1 MYINSANGFSL
12 NFGKGKTTLFSDF
25 DGTYM
30 PFHHK
35 DIFKN
40 QDNINREEF
49 YDTFDNLRK
58 FMAKKSDKFE
68 LNITSGRNFYE
79 WKAFVDKLE
88 SMGLKTP
95 LPKKM
100 IASNGADVFIR
111 THADNYIYDNDSDK
125 EEDIKIL
132 SCWNKNIRKD
142 LMNSF
147 EQEGYAI
154 IEPYINSS
162 ENEYDKELTVQK
174 FFPQD
179 DTTKFASFR
188 KDDALH
194 LNILFNKTTSEE
206 EFNNINTK
214 LKNYFNAKN
223 INVKIKPDYEGKYSG
238 GYPVF
243 NIVPLIEENQELTKM
258 YDVNKELE
266 RAKEENDIVIVA
278 GDGKNDKEMLNPLN
292 YLNLPKNINTYDTD
306 EVKCYLDTHLDKKA
320 QLRLLP
326 FAGIVIADKNKPKDD
341 LPLKPEFIKM
351 INDLAGAKKLILVQ
365 KGELHKG
372 LEEANNEYAKINKTF
387 KKNMKVKQLSLNYSH
402 GTFMQIDDKMIIGPQ
417 LGEKMSDNKY
427 YLANEK
433 HQKRDLA
440 LLKPFGIT
448 DIVDLRNSGLKKET
462 KEAINQEKEAAAKN
476 GINHHSIEFDAIA
489 TPTKDEVKRFFD
501 IIKNAK
507 DKVYLHC
514 HIGQDRTSM
523 FAAMYIAYTQG
534 RTLEEIEKYLF
545 DSRNLFKDNGRSKKW
560 QYMKNPLE
568 RAKFFTLL
576 DELREAGF
584 KNNFDINKF
593 DIEKIKF

>member
-1 MYINSANGFSL
+1 MFINSAYGFSL

-30 PFHHK
+30 PFRHE

-40 QDNINREEF
+40 KHIINREEF

-58 FMAKKSDKFE
+58 FMTKKADKFE
-68 LNITSGRNFYE
+68 LNITSGRNIHE
-79 WKAFVDKLE
+79 WRAFVNKLE
-88 SMGLKTP
+88 KMGLKTP

-100 IASNGADVFIR
+100 IASNGADVFIK
-111 THADNYIYDNDSDK
+111 TQANNYVHEEDSDK
-125 EEDIKIL
+125 EEEIRIA
-132 SCWNKNIRKD
+132 SCWTKRVRKD
-142 LMNSF
+142 LINSF
-147 EQEGYAI
+147 KQDGYTI

-174 FFPQD
+174 FFPKD

-188 KDDALH
+188 KDDELH
-194 LNILFNKTTSEE
+194 LNILFNKSTTKE
-206 EFNNINTK
+206 EFNNIEAK
-214 LKNYFNAKN
+214 IKNYLSSKN
-223 INVKIKPDYEGKYSG
+223 IYAKVNPDYAGKYSG

-243 NIVPLIEENQELTKM
+243 NIVPLMEGGKELTKL
-258 YDVNKELE
+258 YDINKELE
-266 RAKEENDIVIVA
+266 HAKEENDIVVVA

-292 YLNLPKNINTYDTD
+292 YIDLPENIDKDNLDVLKDYFN
-306 EVKCYLDTHLDKKA
+306 THLDKKA

-326 FAGIVIADKNKPKDD
+326 FAGIVIADENKPKDK
-341 LPLKPEFIKM
+341 LSLKPDFIKL
-351 INDLAGAKKLILVQ
+351 INDLAGAKKLFLVQ

-372 LEEANNEYAKINKTF
+372 LEEANNEYAKINKIF
-387 KKNMKVKQLSLNYSH
+387 KKNMKVKELTLNHSH
-402 GTFMQIDDKMIIGPQ
+402 GTFMQIDDKMVIGPQ
-417 LGEKMSDNKY
+417 MGKKMMDNPY

-433 HQKRDLA
+433 QQKRDLA
-440 LLKPFGIT
+440 LLKPFEIS
-448 DIVDLRNSGLKKET
+448 DMIDLRNSNIPHET
-462 KEAINQEKEAAAKN
+462 KAAIEQEKEAAEKF

-489 TPTKDEVKRFFD
+489 SPTKDEIKSFFD

-507 DKVYLHC
+507 GRVYLHC

-523 FAAMYIAYTQG
+523 FAAMYVAYTQG

-545 DSRNLFKDNGRSKKW
+545 DSRNLFKEDGRSKKW

-568 RAKFFTLL
+568 RAKFFSLL
-576 DELREAGF
+576 EKLRKSGRE
-584 KNNFDINKF
+584 NNFDINKF